1 MGYFSEI
8 IRDSRPAH
16 KPIGVRP
23 QTMPVAETP
32 PPLAAGEAQDAS
44 VRPPASNAV
53 DVTDAL
59 DARNIAVA
67 PESSGNESIGSP
79 APEPEVNETIRDVNA
94 GDVELTAEPNVPQ
107 NPAAPVRH
115 SPGYPHEQGPAP
127 VFDPPFRS
135 REEVQPAAAPVF
147 PGTNDEKSL
156 QADAPSVP
164 AAPDEAASFSMQGRP
179 ESIGEPA
186 VPYRGE
192 DGRNDNDSDASFP
205 VSTPDSK
212 TVSEVNEAVEKNKD
226 PAPPYPYKQAP
237 SEAVEAEG
245 NHEPV
250 PQPSKEKATRSVDE
264 KPAREQK
271 PHVPEAPAYNYEQPM
286 HPAESLASPPA
297 RTEPVRVPETNIH
310 IGQIDIVVQAPQK
323 PAKPQPPTPP
333 NNWTSRLYLR
343 RV

>member
-23 QTMPVAETP
+23 QTMPMAEAP
-32 PPLAAGEAQDAS
+32 PPLAAGEGQDAS

-53 DVTDAL
+53 DGTHAL
-59 DARNIAVA
+59 DAREIAVA
-67 PESSGNESIGSP
+67 PESSGDESIGSP
-79 APEPEVNETIRDVNA
+79 AAEPEVSETIRDVSA
-94 GDVELTAEPNVPQ
+94 GDVEFTVEPDTLQ

-135 REEVQPAAAPVF
+135 QEEAQSSSAPVF
-147 PGTNDEKSL
+147 PGAIDEKPL
-156 QADAPSVP
+156 QADASSVP
-164 AAPDEAASFSMQGRP
+164 TVPNEESSFARQGRP

-192 DGRNDNDSDASFP
+192 DGRNDNDASFP
-205 VSTPDSK
+205 VSTPGSK
-212 TVSEVNEAVEKNKD
+212 AVSEVSEIVEGDKD
-226 PAPPYPYKQAP
+226 PAPPYPYKEAP
-237 SEAVEAEG
+237 TGEVEAEG
-245 NHEPV
+245 DHEPV
-250 PQPSKEKATRSVDE
+250 PQQSKVKATRSVEE
-264 KPAREQK
+264 KPVREQK

-286 HPAESLASPPA
+286 HPAESLTSPPA

-323 PAKPQPPTPP
+323 PAKPQPPASS